1 MEDEAVPVVGGAAA
15 VAGPGL
21 LAEGAVQAV
30 LARVQVGAVDVF
42 VQTGQLAELP
52 RVEGTLNCLTALTYF
67 ISRHF
72 CILQP
77 IIITTNFYWFI
88 FDVIIPVNVFH
99 FIA

>member
-30 LARVQVGAVDVF
+30 LARAVDVF
-42 VQTGQLAELP
+42 VQTGKLAELP

-99 FIA
+99 LIA